1 MKKSF
6 AIAASLVLVTAIAQS
21 ATANGEEAVVEW
33 GQDGTQSLAVETP
46 TGWWGFL
53 AKSEPNDRMTIR
65 DATRVK
71 IFFTGSC
78 KKLRVSAQSGETDK
92 AKTKRSPMIFAG
104 LRQQDVDFTLAAPS
118 TAKEDCTARWSA
130 TSIMKVQAAAKR
142 KPRPTPTATPTPTPT
157 PTPTATKSPMPT
169 PTPTPTPTVNPTP
182 TFSPSPSPTPP
193 PTPTPTPTPTQT
205 VAPAGAILPESFG
218 AKGDGTTDDT
228 AALQAA
234 INSATS
240 GKTVFLSPEK
250 TYRHT
255 KVLKFATPGVTVSG
269 SGTLY
274 ATNESTSAVH
284 LAANNIIMDGPTL
297 RMGTTLQRWVAFEQ
311 MKLRLGNFT
320 GLTVRNVTIDGSAA
334 AGIYV
339 GGSDN
344 FLLENVT
351 VRDTRA
357 DAIHMTGGAANGRV
371 VRPLVSNPGDDGVA
385 VVSYLNDG
393 EIAHDITIESP
404 RVENQRWGRGLSV
417 VGGQNI
423 AFSSPT
429 VTRSA
434 GACVYIAAES
444 EFNTFGVDGVQISGG
459 TLNQCNQQADVDAAD
474 RPTPTSGRVVHGAI
488 MVYNSQPNAAITNV
502 TMSNLD
508 INNTHLDGYDQVKLN
523 NTGTGTITKQTFHGV
538 DIVGGS
544 RYLFKA
550 INVPTTSYQNTLWT
564 KDGAAVADK
573 P

>member
-1 MKKSF
+1 MYKSF
-6 AIAASLVLVTAIAQS
+6 AIATSIALFASIAPNAAASVGNAVSEWQQEAGQALAIQ
-21 ATANGEEAVVEW
+21 
-33 GQDGTQSLAVETP
+33 TP

-53 AKSEPNDRMTIR
+53 AKKEPNDRITIQ

-78 KKLRVSAQSGETDK
+78 KRLRVSAQAGERVT
-92 AKTKRSPMIFAG
+92 AKTRKSPMVFAG
-104 LRQQDVDFTLAAPS
+104 LKQQDVSFTIASPPA
-118 TAKEDCTARWSA
+118 AKEECVARWSA
-130 TSIMKVQAAAKR
+130 TSIVKVEAAAKR
-142 KPRPTPTATPTPTPT
+142 PKP
-157 PTPTATKSPMPT
+157 K
-169 PTPTPTPTVNPTP
+169 PTPTPTV
-182 TFSPSPSPTPP
+182 SPSPTPTASP
-193 PTPTPTPTPTQT
+193 TPTVSPTPSPTVSPTPTLSPTPTPTSASPAPTVSPTPAQT
-205 VAPAGAILPESFG
+205 AAPAGSILPESFG
-218 AKGDGTTDDT
+218 AKGDGATDDT

-234 INSATS
+234 INSATT
-240 GKTVFLSPEK
+240 GKTVFLSPGK

-255 KVLKFATPGVTVSG
+255 KVLKFAIPGVTVSG
-269 SGTLY
+269 TGTLY
-274 ATNESTSAVH
+274 ATSESTSAVH
-284 LAANNIIMDGPTL
+284 LAANNITLDGPTL
-297 RMGTTLQRWVAFEQ
+297 RMGSTLQRWVAFEQ
-311 MKLRLGNFT
+311 MKLRLGRFT

-371 VRPLVSNPGDDGVA
+371 VHPVVSNPGDDGVA

-393 EIAHDITIESP
+393 EIAHDITVDTP

-417 VGGQNI
+417 VGGQNVT
-423 AFSSPT
+423 FLNPT
-429 VTRSA
+429 VIRSA

-444 EFNTFGVDGVQISGG
+444 EFNTFGVNGVQVTGG
-459 TLNQCNQQADVDAAD
+459 SLNHCNQQADVDAAD

-488 MVYNSQPNAAITNV
+488 MVYNSQPTAAVTNV
-502 TMSNLD
+502 AMSNVD

-523 NTGTGTITKQTFHGV
+523 NTRTGTITQQTFHAI

-550 INVPTTSYQNTLWT
+550 INVPTTSYHNTLWT
-564 KDGAAVADK
+564 KEGVAVADK